1 MAQCWCYNCGGVIVS
16 RQTFAN
22 HGHKD
27 KPDEPEPDDP
37 IRLVSYDSDIDD
49 DMPPLTS
56 GSDDDDDYESDSESD
71 NSAWET
77 DSDSD
82 DDQLRGEDDEAPCAN
97 DNKSTGRG
105 QLNRHDVTMLILDW
119 IACRK
124 VTDTAAAGVWEIV
137 QLLMPEGANVPSWG
151 QIKRALR
158 AAENDNVIRVDV
170 CVNDCVAFYDR
181 CVHTKHTHPRAHP
194 RMHPRF
200 VVTRISPLPASANT
214 HTHACTPTHSEH
226 LPEEYKHAHRTS
238 CPVCGEDRKILD
250 PTDGAIR
257 SRKVCITL
265 K

>member
-1 MAQCWCYNCGGVIVS
+1 MAQCWCYGCGGDLVS

-27 KPDEPEPDDP
+27 KPDAPEPDDP
-37 IRLVSYDSDIDD
+37 IRMVSYDSDDD
-49 DMPPLTS
+49 DEMPPLMS
-56 GSDDDDDYESDSESD
+56 GSEDGSDSDDDSENESD

-77 DSDSD
+77 DTDSD

-119 IACRK
+119 IAWRK

-158 AAENDNVIRVDV
+158 AAEKDNLIRVDV
-170 CVNDCVAFYDR
+170 CVNDCVAFYDSTG
-181 CVHTKHTHPRAHP
+181 VYTK
-194 RMHPRF
+194 
-200 VVTRISPLPASANT
+200 NT
-214 HTHACTPTHSEH
+214 HTRVRTPGCFLVLLLHA
-226 LPEEYKHAHRTS
+226 
-238 CPVCGEDRKILD
+238 
-250 PTDGAIR
+250 
-257 SRKVCITL
+257 SRH
-265 K
+265 